1 MENGVSRAKRSGWKR
16 TVLLV
21 AAGCL
26 AVAVATVVV
35 GVGALLWARSVAE
48 GLGDPTPVPVTRTV
62 TLPPERLPVIRAGM
76 TSASEGHRLEVEL
89 QDGRFEVVAGEPGGT
104 IEINGEIA
112 GNYYE
117 LVEERAGTDGG
128 GPVTA
133 IRLRPTTNSLVR
145 MMASLGG
152 SGPSAQVNRLTV
164 TIPPHR
170 QIALVL
176 RVARGE
182 SRIDLGG
189 LMLSDLDAELSM
201 GQHRLRFGAPLAAE
215 ISHVRIDGSM
225 GDIELEGLGNARAR
239 TLSASSR
246 MGSFTVDLSGAWRE
260 EGVSEVTLEHAMGE
274 LRLRIPTS
282 VRLSPESC
290 ASTRFGETD
299 QIDRRGETADT
310 RMPVVRLDVSTLMG
324 ETRISRIDTSASDEL
339 EAGTSGRPIPAP
351 AR

>member
-1 MENGVSRAKRSGWKR
+1 MSRAKRSGWKR

-164 TIPPHR
+164 TIPPDR

-176 RVARGE
+176 RVARGVGERTGAHAERVE
-182 SRIDLGG
+182 SYGQLYGRSERRLARGGRVRGHSGARDGGAPASHPDLGAA
-189 LMLSDLDAELSM
+189 LARVARLDEIWRNRSDRQAWRDRRHPDAGGEARRVDADGGDPHQS
-201 GQHRLRFGAPLAAE
+201 HR
-215 ISHVRIDGSM
+215 HVRIGRARG
-225 GDIELEGLGNARAR
+225 GDIWPPHHCARALR
-239 TLSASSR
+239 RPAHRRPASS
-246 MGSFTVDLSGAWRE
+246 
-260 EGVSEVTLEHAMGE
+260 
-274 LRLRIPTS
+274 
-282 VRLSPESC
+282 SP
-290 ASTRFGETD
+290 
-299 QIDRRGETADT
+299 
-310 RMPVVRLDVSTLMG
+310 L
-324 ETRISRIDTSASDEL
+324 
-339 EAGTSGRPIPAP
+339 
-351 AR
+351 